1 MLFGLSG
8 FLKWQIV
15 ADESDI
21 PFSRKVVAF
30 VKQILHELLAPPTV
44 AAVSFSNISL
54 TVKMLLETS
63 RLTKN

>member
-1 MLFGLSG
+1 MFFGLSG

-15 ADESDI
+15 ADESDV
-21 PFSRKVVAF
+21 PFIRKVVAF

-54 TVKMLLETS
+54 TV
-63 RLTKN
+63 